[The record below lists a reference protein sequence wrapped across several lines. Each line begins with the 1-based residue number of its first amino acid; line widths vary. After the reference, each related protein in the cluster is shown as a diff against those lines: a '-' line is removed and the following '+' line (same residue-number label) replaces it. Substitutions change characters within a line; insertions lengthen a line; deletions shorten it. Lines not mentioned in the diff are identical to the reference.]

1 MLLFQVFFAFTC
13 RYGKLL
19 IAANLKDAETL
30 MPHLILQLA
39 ALLVYFPQQSV
50 YLSIYE
56 SGSSDSTGRAL
67 QRSAFCKRQK
77 HCASEHVPVHPRE
90 RQR

>member
-1 MLLFQVFFAFTC
+1 
-13 RYGKLL
+13 
-19 IAANLKDAETL
+19 

-67 QRSAFCKRQK
+67 QRVAFL
-77 HCASEHVPVHPRE
+77 
-90 RQR
+90 